1 MCTFVL
7 LISDLLISKMTEE
20 LKINSFDFS
29 VFNMLQKKSL
39 KENGNGWEYTGNNYC
54 DFTHN
59 MGLAVRIFFCNGYFG
74 TLII

>member
-1 MCTFVL
+1 
-7 LISDLLISKMTEE
+7 LISDVLISKMTEE
-20 LKINSFDFS
+20 LKLKSFDFS
-29 VFNMLQKKSL
+29 VFNTLQKKSL
-39 KENGNGWEYTGNNYC
+39 KDMGNGGEYTGNNYC